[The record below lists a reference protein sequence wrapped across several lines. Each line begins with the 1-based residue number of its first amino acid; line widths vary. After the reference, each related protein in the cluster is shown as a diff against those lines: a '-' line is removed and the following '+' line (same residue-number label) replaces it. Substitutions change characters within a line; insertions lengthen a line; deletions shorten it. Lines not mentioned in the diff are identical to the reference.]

1 MDIALKKLALI
12 QRLMSIWDEA
22 ALQRVAKV
30 IETETPEVD
39 EDFTDEE
46 IAELDRRRARH
57 LSGEGKSYTAE
68 ESIRMLRDRQK

>member
-1 MDIALKKLALI
+1 MDIALKKLDLI

-30 IETETPEVD
+30 LEAEVPETD
-39 EDFTDEE
+39 EDFTPEE

-57 LSGEGKSYTAE
+57 LRGEGTSYTLE
-68 ESIRMLRDRQK
+68 ESIKKLRGFGK